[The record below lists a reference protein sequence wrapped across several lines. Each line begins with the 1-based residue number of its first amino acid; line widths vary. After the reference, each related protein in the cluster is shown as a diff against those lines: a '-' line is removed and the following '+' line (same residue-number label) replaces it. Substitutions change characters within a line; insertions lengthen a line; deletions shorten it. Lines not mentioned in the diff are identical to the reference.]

1 MSHGRSHH
9 RHVDTPRCTQLLC
22 PQDGPS
28 QNTVGCC
35 VSEWLSICTVSSD
48 HHQSPGCQCFEQLCV
63 WGGLRNWNRGAR
75 ALFHSWACICHMQTP
90 SDYLPQFS
98 FWQMLP
104 SCSQK
109 RLWHFIID
117 NNVGEGQASLYCS
130 VRLMS
135 ILRKA
140 SITIHPPGWHGSRL
154 LLVQRHSC
162 PPPPALF

>member
-1 MSHGRSHH
+1 MAEVITGMWTLPDVLSSFALRMVPH
-9 RHVDTPRCTQLLC
+9 RTQWAAVSLNGWASALSLVIIIN
-22 PQDGPS
+22 PQDVS
-28 QNTVGCC
+28 VLSNC
-35 VSEWLSICTVSSD
+35 VC
-48 HHQSPGCQCFEQLCV
+48 
-63 WGGLRNWNRGAR
+63 GGELRNWNRGAR
-75 ALFHSWACICHMQTP
+75 ALLHSWACICHMHQTP

-117 NNVGEGQASLYCS
+117 NNVGEGQASLYRS

-135 ILRKA
+135 ILRKV